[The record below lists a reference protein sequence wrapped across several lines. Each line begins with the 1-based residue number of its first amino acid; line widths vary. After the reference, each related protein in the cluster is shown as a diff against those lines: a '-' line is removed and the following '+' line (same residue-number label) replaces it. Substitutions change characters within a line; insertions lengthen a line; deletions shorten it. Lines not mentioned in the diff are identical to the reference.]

1 LTAQRGSAAVQS
13 HNRGQGCTSPNLRL
27 QYCLCWRLSV
37 PSPSTKLPNLT
48 SLPTSGGMTAV
59 GTTHKTARRDGASK
73 NNVDLIGTIL
83 KLEVG
88 GTGNDGP
95 QVQSVSARQTLC
107 SQRASESWQT
117 LTWTIKFL
125 FLVALNLAPDRATK
139 VVAHEGRGLRERDC
153 YLKNSIRATT
163 RAPCARSAPVIHM
176 MMVVVVLARPISKSD
191 FVTRLETSSSLSASV
206 MARWYSRIGAGT

>member
-1 LTAQRGSAAVQS
+1 VRALPRAPPKFAPGVAWARLTAQRGSAAVQS

-48 SLPTSGGMTAV
+48 SLPTSGGMTAA

-73 NNVDLIGTIL
+73 NNVDLTGTIL

-95 QVQSVSARQTLC
+95 QAQSVSARQTLC
-107 SQRASESWQT
+107 SQRASECWQT

-139 VVAHEGRGLRERDC
+139 VAAHAGRGLRERDC

-163 RAPCARSAPVIHM
+163 RAPCARSAGHPHDDGCCG
-176 MMVVVVLARPISKSD
+176 LG
-191 FVTRLETSSSLSASV
+191 ETNIQVGLRDEA
-206 MARWYSRIGAGT
+206 